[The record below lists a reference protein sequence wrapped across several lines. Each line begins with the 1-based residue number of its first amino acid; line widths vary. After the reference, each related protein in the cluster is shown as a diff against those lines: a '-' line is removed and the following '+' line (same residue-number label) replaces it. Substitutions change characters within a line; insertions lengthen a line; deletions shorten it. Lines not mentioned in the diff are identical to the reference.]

1 MILSI
6 CGQQV
11 NDTSFVVYNNT
22 SQQMYDQSGINLTTV
37 TTATLTFSRVNESGD
52 VVTTDISSTF
62 QFLFT
67 DGGLTISFTD
77 FGEDL
82 INGYAYFPDAIYTIT
97 ITYIYDGAQYT
108 ASTTVGFKAR
118 IANIVTQ
125 MMMQSNWKKEIS
137 CSCACDPYN
146 SVNRRWEYLYNL
158 DITSELCLLSE
169 FQYTLEALYKLTG
182 TTYEFAE
189 S

>member
-6 CGQQV
+6 CSQQV

-22 SQQMYDQSGINLTTV
+22 SQQLYTESGINLATV
-37 TTATLTFSRVNESGD
+37 TTATLTFSRVNEEGD
-52 VVTTDISSTF
+52 VVTTDISLTF
-62 QFLFT
+62 QYLFES
-67 DGGLTISFTD
+67 GGLTIDFTD

-82 INGYAYFPDAIYTIT
+82 INGLDYFADALYTIS
-97 ITYIYDGAQYT
+97 ISYVYDGNLYT

-118 IANIVTQ
+118 INNIVIQ
-125 MMMQSNWKKEIS
+125 MMIQSNWKKELS

-158 DITSELCLLSE
+158 DLLAELCLISE
-169 FQYTLEALYKLTG
+169 YELNLKSLYKLTG
-182 TTYEFAE
+182 TEYELE
-189 S
+189 